1 MAALAGKG
9 GKVMSGS
16 DTLAFVES
24 WDLTVDDEA
33 LETTGLGATYKSY
46 IGRSMYGASFSI
58 NWRAWDA
65 SDAGSL
71 AFQTQILANAGT
83 AITLKLYTNGANY
96 YSGSGIITSFNVST
110 TVDGLVTGTA
120 SGVINGALS
129 YS

>member
-24 WDLTVDDEA
+24 YDLTVDDEA

-46 IGRSMYGASFSI
+46 IGRSMYGASFNI

-65 SDAGSL
+65 GDAGSL

-83 AITLKLYTNGANY
+83 GITLKLYTDGTHY
-96 YSGSGIITSFNVST
+96 YSGTGIVTSLGVST

-120 SGVINGALS
+120 SGVISGALA
-129 YS
+129 YN